1 MGLFFNS
8 NSYYREGPGVS
19 KDEAQKRGVIQFF
32 ERYFRSFNKL
42 LTANLLYI
50 LISLPLISTGLAGA
64 GLAYTSRAAAKD
76 KYTFAASDFFDSI
89 KKNWRKALPVGLI
102 NLILTVGMFYFAFF
116 SYVNFRGGFRVF
128 YISLLALAFVIFT
141 FMKYYHYI
149 MVITFDFPL
158 WHIYKNSMMFAF
170 LGIKRNLAITSALA
184 VCYGL
189 AFCAVWWLGLY
200 AGISLVTMAYVM
212 FFPAFKFYII
222 QYNAFPII
230 KKHIIDPYYELNPDA
245 DIELRREIGVYD
257 EEDED
262 DED

>member
-1 MGLFFNS
+1 MGLFFN
-8 NSYYREGPGVS
+8 NNAYYAEGPGVS

-32 ERYFRSFNKL
+32 ERYFRSFGKL

-50 LISLPLISTGLAGA
+50 LVSLPLVTTGLAGA

-102 NLILTVGMFYFAFF
+102 NTILTLLMLYFAYF

-128 YISLLALAFVIFT
+128 YISLLALAFVLFT
-141 FMKYYHYI
+141 FMKFYHYI

-158 WHIYKNSMMFAF
+158 WNIYKNSMMFAF
-170 LGIKRNLAITSALA
+170 LGIKRNLVMAGTLA

-189 AFCAVWWLGLY
+189 AACAVWWLGIPGL
-200 AGISLVTMAYVM
+200 SLVFLGYVV
-212 FFPAFKFYII
+212 FFPAFKFYIM

-230 KKHIIDPYYELNPDA
+230 KKHIIDPYYEMNPDA

-257 EEDED
+257 EED
-262 DED
+262 DEDEE